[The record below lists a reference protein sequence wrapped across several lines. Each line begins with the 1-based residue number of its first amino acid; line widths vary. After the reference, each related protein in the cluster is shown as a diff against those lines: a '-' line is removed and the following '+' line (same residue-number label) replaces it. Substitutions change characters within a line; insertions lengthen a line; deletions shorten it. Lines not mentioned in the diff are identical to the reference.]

1 MKQLSQKE
9 TSQRLG
15 RRIVALREK
24 NKLSQTDLCYE
35 AEVDLS
41 TLSRLERGKLNVTLA
56 TLCKISSVLKV
67 NVKDLF
73 D

>member
-15 RRIVALREK
+15 RRIVALRDK

-73 D
+73 E